1 MQGGKRNI
9 INAGYQNSSG
19 GHAHQAHQQQLL
31 QQIQKQSSHH
41 FVGSFGNNSGTGP
54 GSSHGN
60 QYGNS
65 GSGNEFLLESQK
77 IIYAPPSREKSKQ
90 TVRSP
95 LIFEAGKGS
104 LNGLNNHNNNN
115 H

>member
-60 QYGNS
+60 GNQYGNS
-65 GSGNEFLLESQK
+65 GSGNEFLLES
-77 IIYAPPSREKSKQ
+77 
-90 TVRSP
+90 
-95 LIFEAGKGS
+95 
-104 LNGLNNHNNNN
+104 
-115 H
+115 

>member
-1 MQGGKRNI
+1 MGQS
-9 INAGYQNSSG
+9 YQNSSG
-19 GHAHQAHQQQLL
+19 GHAHALHQQQLL

-41 FVGSFGNNSGTGP
+41 FVGSFGNVGGGTGP

-60 QYGNS
+60 YYGSSN
-65 GSGNEFLLESQK
+65 NEFLVESQK

-95 LIFEAGKGS
+95 MILEGTKASITGQYQNAEGF
-104 LNGLNNHNNNN
+104 
-115 H
+115 